1 MSAVKDVLS
10 IVSAGYSR
18 YQGEIDPR
26 VYERLPCGKPEARP
40 TVQADAPAEPLAP
53 EPSRPR
59 RARRREPNWFSKLER
74 GHMYVVCLGCESRCA
89 LINPPGFQFM
99 LTMAVPAGRVAFA
112 HLKMIHP
119 RELVRAKELLRPD
132 EAAYCLAVSERHVRD
147 MVDEG
152 RLVRHPELPLRIT
165 AESVAAEMG
174 RRMPA

>member
-1 MSAVKDVLS
+1 
-10 IVSAGYSR
+10 
-18 YQGEIDPR
+18 
-26 VYERLPCGKPEARP
+26 
-40 TVQADAPAEPLAP
+40 
-53 EPSRPR
+53 
-59 RARRREPNWFSKLER
+59 
-74 GHMYVVCLGCESRCA
+74 MYVVCLGCESRCA

-99 LTMAVPAGRVAFA
+99 LTMSVPAGRVAFA